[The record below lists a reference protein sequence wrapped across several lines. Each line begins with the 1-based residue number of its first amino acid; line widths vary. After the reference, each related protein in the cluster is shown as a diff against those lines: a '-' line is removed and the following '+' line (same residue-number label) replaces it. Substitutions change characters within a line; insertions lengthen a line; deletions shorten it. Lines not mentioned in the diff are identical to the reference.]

1 MFAFSKKLLAIS
13 VFYDIIKLAVNFN
26 VLYET
31 AQLFSGGIQNEHWLS
46 WRYDPKARFRSHAS
60 ADDRREIDMEQT
72 KAWSI
77 LSWQRALRIL
87 TPHTYTSTV
96 KVKSQRAKP
105 L

>member
-60 ADDRREIDMEQT
+60 ADDRRRDRYGADVSHGRYFHG
-72 KAWSI
+72 KR
-77 LSWQRALRIL
+77 L
-87 TPHTYTSTV
+87 YV
-96 KVKSQRAKP
+96 F
-105 L
+105 

>member
-13 VFYDIIKLAVNFN
+13 VFCDIIKLTVNFN

-60 ADDRREIDMEQT
+60 ADDRRRD
-72 KAWSI
+72 
-77 LSWQRALRIL
+77 RYGR
-87 TPHTYTSTV
+87 
-96 KVKSQRAKP
+96 
-105 L
+105 